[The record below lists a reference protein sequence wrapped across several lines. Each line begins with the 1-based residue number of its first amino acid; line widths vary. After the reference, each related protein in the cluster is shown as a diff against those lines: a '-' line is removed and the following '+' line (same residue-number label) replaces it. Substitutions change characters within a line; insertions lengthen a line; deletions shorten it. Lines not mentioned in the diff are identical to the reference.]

1 MATGAAQHSGIDADW
16 ESCRLIGLARHKLS
30 ILHAAL
36 LPPNP
41 MAKPKP
47 IFNREI
53 FRFFKDLSH
62 HNKKTW
68 MDVNRERYREC
79 VVRPFRR
86 LLEETAPA
94 VLALDGRFDTTA
106 RHGQNFSRIN
116 RDIRFAKDKTP
127 YQPRMYLKYA
137 VPFAGE
143 GETGELYAGISLKT
157 VTAGFRIYSGSKYK
171 NSALALFAYSRCVAD
186 ASWAAKQK
194 KRLGRKYE
202 SYWYSAEK
210 GEWKEQAGWPTTA
223 EDWKR
228 LRAWIVRVKM
238 PLAAAT
244 RGDFAREL
252 GRVFRD
258 VYPLLRFTCLPD

>member
-1 MATGAAQHSGIDADW
+1 
-16 ESCRLIGLARHKLS
+16 
-30 ILHAAL
+30 
-36 LPPNP
+36 
-41 MAKPKP
+41 
-47 IFNREI
+47 
-53 FRFFKDLSH
+53 
-62 HNKKTW
+62 
-68 MDVNRERYREC
+68 
-79 VVRPFRR
+79 VRPFRR

-127 YQPRMYLKYA
+127 YQPRMYLKYG
-137 VPFAGE
+137 VRFAGE
-143 GETGELYAGISLKT
+143 GETGELYAGISAKS

-171 NSALALFAYSRCVAD
+171 ASALALFGYPRSVAD
-186 ASWAAKQK
+186 ASWGAKQK

-210 GEWKEQAGWPTTA
+210 GNWKEQAGWPTTA

-228 LRAWIVRVKM
+228 LRAWIVRAKM
-238 PLAAAT
+238 TPASAT
-244 RGDFAREL
+244 RSEFARDL

-258 VYPLLRFTCLPD
+258 VYPLLRFMCLPD

>member
-1 MATGAAQHSGIDADW
+1 MGKT
-16 ESCRLIGLARHKLS
+16 E
-30 ILHAAL
+30 
-36 LPPNP
+36 
-41 MAKPKP
+41 P

-53 FRFFKDLSH
+53 FEFFEDLSR

-68 MDVNRERYREC
+68 MDANRKRYQEC

-94 VLALDGRFDTTA
+94 VLALDARFDTTA

-137 VPFAGE
+137 MPFAS
-143 GETGELYAGISLKT
+143 GETGELYAGISAKT

-171 NSALALFAYSRCVAD
+171 NSALALFGYPRCVAD
-186 ASWAAKQK
+186 AGWAVKQK

-210 GEWKEQAGWPTTA
+210 GEWKEQPGWPTSA

-228 LRAWIVRVKM
+228 LRAWIVRTKM
-238 PLAAAT
+238 TPAAAT
-244 RGDFAREL
+244 RGAFVGEL